1 MWKMLRNR
9 RVAPVAL
16 VVVGVLY
23 SAPSLWAHH
32 GLARF
37 DTENPVTLQGTVT
50 DFRWTNPHAYAYA
63 DLKDPNGK
71 LAKWKLELGSLT
83 MLARFGGWSRNSL
96 RRGDQVTVRGFR
108 AKDGSPYMSLLE
120 VDLPNGRTLSAAP

>member
-1 MWKMLRNR
+1 M
-9 RVAPVAL
+9 
-16 VVVGVLY
+16 
-23 SAPSLWAHH
+23 SAPSAGAHH

-37 DTENPVTLQGTVT
+37 DTETPVTLQGTVT

-63 DLKDPNGK
+63 DMKDETGK

-83 MLARFGGWSRNSL
+83 MLAKFGGWSRDSL
-96 RRGDQVTVRGFR
+96 KRGDHVTARGFR

-120 VDLPNGRTLSAAP
+120 VELPNGKTLSAAP

>member
-1 MWKMLRNR
+1 MRSRK
-9 RVAPVAL
+9 AGPAL
-16 VVVGVLY
+16 VTVGVLLGA
-23 SAPSLWAHH
+23 SSLWAHH

-37 DTENPVTLQGTVT
+37 DTQNPVKLQGTVT

-63 DLKDPNGK
+63 DMKDENGK

-83 MLARFGGWSRNSL
+83 MLAKFGGWSRDSL
-96 RRGDQVTVRGFR
+96 KRGDHVTVLGFR

-120 VDLPNGRTLSAAP
+120 VDLPNGKTLSAAP

>member
-1 MWKMLRNR
+1 MMCQMIRNR
-9 RVAPVAL
+9 KVVAAL
-16 VVVGVLY
+16 VAAAVFSIV
-23 SAPSLWAHH
+23 PSIWAHH

-37 DTENPVTLQGTVT
+37 DTQNPVTLQGTVT

-63 DLKDPNGK
+63 EMKDEQGK

-83 MLARFGGWSRNSL
+83 MLAKFGGWSRDSL
-96 RRGDQVTVRGFR
+96 KRGDHVTVRGFR

-120 VDLPNGRTLSAAP
+120 VDLPNGKTLSAAP

>member
-1 MWKMLRNR
+1 MWTMVRTR
-9 RVAPVAL
+9 RVSAL
-16 VVVGVLY
+16 VLVAVSLAV
-23 SAPSLWAHH
+23 PSLRAHH

-63 DLKDPNGK
+63 DMKDENGK
-71 LAKWKLELGSLT
+71 LAKWKLELGSVT
-83 MLARFGGWSRNSL
+83 MLAKFGGWSRDSL
-96 RRGDQVTVRGFR
+96 KRGDHVTVRGFR

-120 VDLPNGRTLSAAP
+120 VELPNGKTLSAAP